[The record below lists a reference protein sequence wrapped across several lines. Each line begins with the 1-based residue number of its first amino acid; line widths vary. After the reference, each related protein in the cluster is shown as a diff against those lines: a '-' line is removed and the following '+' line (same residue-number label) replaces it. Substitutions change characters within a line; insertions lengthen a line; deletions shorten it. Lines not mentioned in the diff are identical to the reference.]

1 MTKIAEVDRR
11 YQSYNIEMVQV
22 TGGRFWAPYGG
33 PAGETHR
40 YLPPVDLA
48 SPRLR
53 ALASHLAPAYLR
65 VSGTW
70 ANSTYV
76 ALEGEVVATPPP
88 GFGQVLTGSQWR
100 GVIDF
105 AKAADAPIV
114 TSFTASAGARDR
126 NGQWTSTQADRLL
139 RLTQAVGGRLHAAE
153 FINEPS
159 LVVPGGLPRDY
170 GSAAYARDFAVF
182 AKWANKRAPDMLLL
196 GPGNLGEETVDPG
209 IAAKLMAPGG
219 AMKSELL
226 LAATGPRLDA
236 VSWHFYGAVSP
247 RCGGGNGLSSRD
259 AALTPEWLDR
269 TLIEADAM
277 TVLRDRLAPGKPLW
291 LTETAQAA
299 CGGSPWAAG
308 FRDTFR
314 YLNQLG
320 ALAQRGVKVVI
331 HNTLA
336 ASEYGLADPATLEP
350 RPNYWGAVLWRRIM
364 GPVVLAS
371 PAGVQ
376 GKLRSFAHCAPA
388 MNGGVGLLLI
398 NAGESEQVFR
408 AGAAG
413 ERWIMTAANLDTG
426 QVSVNG
432 VPPALSPD
440 GSITGLGAARFVD
453 EIAVPARS
461 VVFASVAANN
471 PHCRRR

>member
-1 MTKIAEVDRR
+1 MT
-11 YQSYNIEMVQV
+11 
-22 TGGRFWAPYGG
+22 G
-33 PAGETHR
+33 
-40 YLPPVDLA
+40 
-48 SPRLR
+48 
-53 ALASHLAPAYLR
+53 
-65 VSGTW
+65 
-70 ANSTYV
+70 
-76 ALEGEVVATPPP
+76 
-88 GFGQVLTGSQWR
+88 
-100 GVIDF
+100 
-105 AKAADAPIV
+105 
-114 TSFTASAGARDR
+114 
-126 NGQWTSTQADRLL
+126 
-139 RLTQAVGGRLHAAE
+139 
-153 FINEPS
+153 
-159 LVVPGGLPRDY
+159 
-170 GSAAYARDFAVF
+170 
-182 AKWANKRAPDMLLL
+182 
-196 GPGNLGEETVDPG
+196 
-209 IAAKLMAPGG
+209 
-219 AMKSELL
+219 
-226 LAATGPRLDA
+226 
-236 VSWHFYGAVSP
+236 
-247 RCGGGNGLSSRD
+247 
-259 AALTPEWLDR
+259 
-269 TLIEADAM
+269 
-277 TVLRDRLAPGKPLW
+277 LRDRLAPGKPLW

-426 QVSVNG
+426 PVSVNG
-432 VPPALSPD
+432 ASPGLSPD
-440 GSITGLGAARFVD
+440 GSIAGLGAARFAD

-461 VVFASVAANN
+461 IVFASVAANN
-471 PHCRRR
+471 PNCRRR